1 MTAADALRPGLWADQ
16 PIEAWPSG
24 DEASGEPWTSFVAA
38 RRAVAVGDEATAT
51 AAWRGIVAMDRIEAR
66 HVLQAWHLLRAH
78 GGAPPEAQAGRVLGV
93 VAEVAVGGGHDVL
106 AAYADGSVRY
116 LNHAGGASVFDGGPP
131 EVVAS
136 VGPLLAAGQVVA
148 DAIGPWNEPGLPEL
162 PSGHT
167 RFTMLTPGGFRFGQG
182 PDDVLRDEV
191 MAEPLYAAA
200 TALLVAVIG

>member
-16 PIEAWPSG
+16 PMAAWPPD
-24 DEASGEPWTSFVAA
+24 DEVGGEPWTSFVRA
-38 RRAVAVGDEATAT
+38 RRAAAAGDVASAL
-51 AAWRGIVAMDRIEAR
+51 AAWRQVVAMEGIEAR

-78 GGAPPEAQAGRVLGV
+78 GEAPPEAGAGRVLGV
-93 VAEVAVGGGHDVL
+93 VAEVAVGPGHDVL

-131 EVVAS
+131 EVVAA

-148 DAIGPWNEPGLPEL
+148 DAIGPWNEPGLPDL
-162 PSGHT
+162 PAGHT

-182 PDDVLRDEV
+182 PDEVLRDEV

-200 TALLVAVIG
+200 TALLVAALA